1 MPYSIDDLPPAL
13 EPLRT
18 YLKRASELQRASA
31 LVGFAVRTFALQI
44 GMCLR
49 DRLKPSDLQFLMD
62 LMDELEREKAALK
75 ISPTGEEQEKATKN
89 LAFDL
94 YARAQAADKP
104 DTVPTASM
112 KWSVMEAPRVAQAY
126 HASAVLIDCLRQF
139 DTTLPPKLE
148 SMQVSAQKRSQL
160 LSAQLAR
167 AMSTPPPVPPEWR
180 PFPPALLATTKPGA
194 AKPKPEKPK
203 EAKEGEEKQEPKPQ
217 PVDLPSAP
225 TAPRKPHSPP
235 KPNSPPSA
243 KPPSSESPP
252 KPPTTTTATTTT
264 TTTTKPDATDP
275 PPTTYTVG
283 QDCWY
288 RDEYGRWQ
296 PSRINSAHFDDPA
309 APYYSIIHP
318 LYAGTTRE
326 TEPSRLA
333 PRYPG
338 VQPPNTVLQP
348 PPPQQP
354 NTTTDNKAA
363 PAEASN
369 APSSATTPAAAATAT
384 ATAAKPASPPRSLF
398 PTAYKPPPAPAPA
411 PAPAPPPPPQ
421 QQPSPAGGGGGGAGL
436 AASLTAPYVPPS
448 QPNAILAGGVP
459 PLHGTTPYPTM
470 PPPQQQPPTAR
481 PQPPAKQPTPHRQ
494 PS

>member
-1 MPYSIDDLPPAL
+1 MTL
-13 EPLRT
+13 
-18 YLKRASELQRASA
+18 
-31 LVGFAVRTFALQI
+31 ALQI

-94 YARAQAADKP
+94 YANAQAADKP

-252 KPPTTTTATTTT
+252 KPPTTTTATTPT

-333 PRYPG
+333 PRYPECSR
-338 VQPPNTVLQP
+338 QT
-348 PPPQQP
+348 
-354 NTTTDNKAA
+354 
-363 PAEASN
+363 
-369 APSSATTPAAAATAT
+369 PSSNRLLHSNRT
-384 ATAAKPASPPRSLF
+384 
-398 PTAYKPPPAPAPA
+398 
-411 PAPAPPPPPQ
+411 PPPPPTR
-421 QQPSPAGGGGGGAGL
+421 L
-436 AASLTAPYVPPS
+436 HRRRPPMLR
-448 QPNAILAGGVP
+448 PP
-459 PLHGTTPYPTM
+459 PLRLLLLRLLLRLLQS
-470 PPPQQQPPTAR
+470 PPRRHARSFQPPTNR
-481 PQPPAKQPTPHRQ
+481 LPLQRQPPHPHHRRRRRNNLHQLVVVLLLASPPPHRTLRAALTAKRYSCRRCTSPYTARLPIRLCRHHNNSLPRHARNLQPSSQHPHRQ